1 MRDRETA
8 VTRINL
14 SPDWLGLSLSRRMT
28 IAANTL
34 GDDGS
39 SLFKVNRAIGLA
51 LIFSQRSVVVISC
64 HDKTCHFSRTGCVN
78 IISSEDWR
86 DRGEFVLSRLGL
98 MLRKHCL
105 AVSDI
110 TASSHLLVSSVS
122 PSTLGSNIKLYFI
135 IISGSLVLR
144 IQIIAQLS
152 VTCVCCSVITDVL
165 LYLCSLSVSY
175 IILYLIISVSS
186 PEIFIFAS
194 PPDKIV
200 QFSTSTCHTVTDQC
214 SPHCF
219 YEKHRFLN

>member
-105 AVSDI
+105 TVSDI
-110 TASSHLLVSSVS
+110 SRLTLTQLVS
-122 PSTLGSNIKLYFI
+122 PNTLRSNIKLSSTQLGCWEYK
-135 IISGSLVLR
+135 SLHSSQFDMMIGWNV
-144 IQIIAQLS
+144 S
-152 VTCVCCSVITDVL
+152 VCCV
-165 LYLCSLSVSY
+165 YVS
-175 IILYLIISVSS
+175 
-186 PEIFIFAS
+186 
-194 PPDKIV
+194 
-200 QFSTSTCHTVTDQC
+200 
-214 SPHCF
+214 
-219 YEKHRFLN
+219 